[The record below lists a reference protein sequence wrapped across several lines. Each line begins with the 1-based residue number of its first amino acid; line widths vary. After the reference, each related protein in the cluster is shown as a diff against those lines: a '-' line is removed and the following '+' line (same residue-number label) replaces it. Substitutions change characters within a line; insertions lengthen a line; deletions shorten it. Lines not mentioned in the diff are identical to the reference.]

1 VHAPLTL
8 SFAQAF
14 IDVPREV
21 GMEMFRR
28 FDEIIATLNAIP
40 RGSTIWES
48 LLTSWLVVQ
57 VGDWRFHYKI
67 DPELSRVVVVAAAH
81 VSGSSAA

>member
-1 VHAPLTL
+1 VHFPLTL
-8 SFAQAF
+8 SFAQPF

-40 RGSTIWES
+40 RGSTVWQS
-48 LLTSWLVVQ
+48 LLTSWLVLQ
-57 VGDWRFHYKI
+57 VRDWRFHYKI
-67 DPELSRVVVVAAAH
+67 DAELDKVVVVAAAH
-81 VSGSSAA
+81 MSGSSAA